1 MRTFHA
7 IGLALIF
14 FTITLAI
21 FQPSAPALAQQ
32 QASSPTQ
39 PRELALRATE
49 GAGATIFGNVC
60 GSCHGIQGIND
71 AMSQDMLKQLTPEKL
86 YESMTTG
93 TMRTHADAASLTDE
107 QRVAI
112 AEWVSGRRLGST
124 ASGGAE
130 TMPNKCPTSP
140 PVTNLSAPSWNGWS
154 PDMTKNNRYQ
164 TAKAAGGLGPR
175 ESGATEDLRRH
186 GFSPAAV
193 ARLELRWA
201 FGLPWT
207 SSAYGQPTVVDG
219 RVFIGSDSG
228 YLYSLDATTGCVHW
242 SFQAQAGLRS
252 TPTIAVVKRGAP
264 QTAAFFGDIRG
275 NAYAVD
281 ASTGTLL
288 WKMRV
293 DAHPLARITAGLTVH
308 EGRVYIP
315 VASLEEPE
323 SASFNYACCTIR
335 GLVAVLDASTGKQ
348 IWKSYTIPEE
358 PSERKNDAGIK
369 FLGPSG
375 AGIWGPVT
383 IDPKRQA
390 VYVSTGNAFSAPDL
404 GRSNAVMAMD
414 INTGKVLWVTQAM
427 HGDVWHTG
435 CAQGPSSAGHPPRSA
450 HRRPGTP
457 PPTPRGGGP
466 ARATACQL
474 LLSRRDGQ
482 SGLGFLCRHDPRRP
496 AGRRLARAG
505 WPEIRWR
512 VGAGS
517 RQQRES
523 GLVLGYQ
530 QRTDPL
536 RWRSGRGAS
545 VLRDERSL
553 WRVGCDPVEGWP
565 GAVVRRYPAT
575 GVDGPAYRHQR
586 SRERDARNCFQ
597 RWAGWDAARLLNL
610 QWQTDLGIQHG
621 ERFRNGQ
628 RREGARRIHWFRRRH
643 DCQWDGVCHVGI
655 YRIPE
660 RSSGKRVAGLRS
672 AARVGKRRYQ
682 STVPRY
688 LEFPKER
695 SYGHHE

>member
-7 IGLALIF
+7 IGLALIS

-39 PRELALRATE
+39 QRELALRATE

-60 GSCHGIQGIND
+60 GSCHGIQGTND

-93 TMRTHADAASLTDE
+93 TMRTHADAATLTDD

-228 YLYSLDATTGCVHW
+228 YLYSLDAATGCVHW

-252 TPTIAVVKRGAP
+252 TPTIAAVKRGAP

-281 ASTGTLL
+281 ASTGKLL
-288 WKMRV
+288 WKTRV

-308 EGRVYIP
+308 EGRVYVP

-414 INTGKVLWVTQAM
+414 INSGKVLWVTQAM

-450 HRRPGTP
+450 HRRPNVP
-457 PPTPRGGGP
+457 PPPPRAGGP
-466 ARATACQL
+466 ARGRPANYYCPDEKDNPDWDFSAGTILVDRPGGGSLVLAGQKSGGVWAL
-474 LLSRRDGQ
+474 DPDNKGKVVWYSDISRGQILFGGAADEEQAYFAMRGAYGGLVAIRLTDGQ
-482 SGLGFLCRHDPRRP
+482 
-496 AGRRLARAG
+496 
-505 WPEIRWR
+505 ERWF
-512 VGAGS
+512 ADIPP
-517 RQQRES
+517 QES
-523 GLVLGYQ
+523 MAQHTGISAAV
-530 QRTDPL
+530 
-536 RWRSGRGAS
+536 S
-545 VLRDERSL
+545 VM
-553 WRVGCDPVEGWP
+553 P
-565 GAVVRRYPAT
+565 GTVF
-575 GVDGPAYRHQR
+575 
-586 SRERDARNCFQ
+586 S
-597 RWAGWDAARLLNL
+597 
-610 QWQTDLGIQHG
+610 
-621 ERFRNGQ
+621 
-628 RREGARRIHWFRRRH
+628 
-643 DCQWDGVCHVGI
+643 
-655 YRIPE
+655 
-660 RSSGKRVAGLRS
+660 AGLDGMLRAFSTFNGRPIWEYNTAKDFETVNGVKARGGSIGS
-672 AARVGKRRYQ
+672 AGATIVNGMVYVTSGYTGFQNGRPGNVLLAFGQ
-682 STVPRY
+682 PR
-688 LEFPKER
+688 E
-695 SYGHHE
+695 

>member
-1 MRTFHA
+1 MRTLQA
-7 IGLALIF
+7 IGLALIS

-21 FQPSAPALAQQ
+21 FQLSGPALAQQ
-32 QASSPTQ
+32 PATP
-39 PRELALRATE
+39 PALERELALRATE
-49 GAGATIFGNVC
+49 GAGATVFGNVC
-60 GSCHGIQGIND
+60 GSCHGIQGTND

-93 TMRTHADAASLTDE
+93 TMRKHADAEKLTDE

-130 TMPNKCPTSP
+130 TMPNKCATSP

-193 ARLELRWA
+193 ARLELKWA

-228 YLYSLDATTGCVHW
+228 YLYSLDADTGCVHW

-281 ASTGTLL
+281 ASSGKLL
-288 WKMRV
+288 WKTRV

-308 EGRVYIP
+308 EGRVYVP

-335 GLVAVLDASTGKQ
+335 GLVAVLDTSTGKQ

-358 PSERKNDAGIK
+358 PSERKNDAGVK

-450 HRRPGTP
+450 HRRPGVPLP
-457 PPTPRGGGP
+457 PPRAGGP
-466 ARATACQL
+466 AR
-474 LLSRRDGQ
+474 G
-482 SGLGFLCRHDPRRP
+482 RP
-496 AGRRLARAG
+496 AGYYCPDEKDNPDWDFSAGTILVDRPGGGSLVLAGQKSGGVWALDPDNKGKVVWYSDISRG
-505 WPEIRWR
+505 QILFG
-512 VGAGS
+512 GAADEEQAYFAMRGAYG
-517 RQQRES
+517 
-523 GLVLGYQ
+523 GLVAVRLKDGLEQ
-530 QRTDPL
+530 WFADIPPQESMAQHTGI
-536 RWRSGRGAS
+536 SAAVS
-545 VLRDERSL
+545 VM
-553 WRVGCDPVEGWP
+553 P
-565 GAVVRRYPAT
+565 GTVF
-575 GVDGPAYRHQR
+575 
-586 SRERDARNCFQ
+586 S
-597 RWAGWDAARLLNL
+597 
-610 QWQTDLGIQHG
+610 
-621 ERFRNGQ
+621 
-628 RREGARRIHWFRRRH
+628 
-643 DCQWDGVCHVGI
+643 
-655 YRIPE
+655 
-660 RSSGKRVAGLRS
+660 AGLDGMLRAFSTSNGRPIWEYNTAKDFETVNGVKARGGSIGS
-672 AARVGKRRYQ
+672 AGATIVNGMVYVTSGYTGFQNGRPGNVLLAFSQ
-682 STVPRY
+682 PR
-688 LEFPKER
+688 E
-695 SYGHHE
+695 